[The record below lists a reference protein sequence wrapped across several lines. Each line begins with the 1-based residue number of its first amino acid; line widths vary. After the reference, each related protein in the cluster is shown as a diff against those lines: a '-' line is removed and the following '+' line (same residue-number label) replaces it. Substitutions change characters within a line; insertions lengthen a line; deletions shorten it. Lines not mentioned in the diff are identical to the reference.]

1 MIKIRIRNAGHEIDV
16 CFPISES
23 ELFAKLAEIHAV
35 EGRNDAQ
42 SAYVT
47 EVYWPEEFS
56 ALKNWYVNLD
66 ELNYLARRMES
77 FDTLE
82 YDQFLIGITKLDS
95 KEVKDLINLT
105 FNLHHFTLCQDV
117 SSYGKI
123 GRAYVLNTEGS
134 VPAYDEDDPKLT
146 ESSREGSTRR
156 SKHTVSN
163 KDRNTACGLNVRRR
177 LQCARLYNFKC
188 YSNSS
193 STEQPKTFAIATIDC
208 ASAF

>member
-66 ELNYLARRMES
+66 ELNYLAR
-77 FDTLE
+77 
-82 YDQFLIGITKLDS
+82 
-95 KEVKDLINLT
+95 
-105 FNLHHFTLCQDV
+105 
-117 SSYGKI
+117 
-123 GRAYVLNTEGS
+123 
-134 VPAYDEDDPKLT
+134 
-146 ESSREGSTRR
+146 
-156 SKHTVSN
+156 
-163 KDRNTACGLNVRRR
+163 
-177 LQCARLYNFKC
+177 
-188 YSNSS
+188 SS
-193 STEQPKTFAIATIDC
+193 SWIACMKMTT
-208 ASAF
+208 AEANLNS